1 MEYVACQP
9 VRTSLKPR
17 FILFGWWCFC
27 LCVAFSGFGLHVP
40 IQGSASGLLIRSYR
54 VDPQSARFS
63 LRGMK
68 GPITIT
74 TAVKD
79 EIKVKAESQTGQVK
93 IADTQLDNFVQLSV
107 ADDRAGLVKF
117 EVVVPPT
124 CNLEIKCLDGAISI
138 QDAMGSI
145 SAETTDGD
153 ITLKNLRCAQVNACS
168 TSGRIFFD
176 GEILPKG
183 NYSFQSFNNLIDLTV
198 PAAAPF
204 QLDGTAFTAD
214 IDLGGFVVT
223 NFAPG
228 SKQISGVHRQGN
240 ARLYLMTHRGQIRF
254 HKK

>member
-1 MEYVACQP
+1 M
-9 VRTSLKPR
+9 
-17 FILFGWWCFC
+17 
-27 LCVAFSGFGLHVP
+27 
-40 IQGSASGLLIRSYR
+40 IRSYR
-54 VDPQSARFS
+54 VDPQSARLS

-74 TAVKD
+74 TVAKD
-79 EIKVKAESQTGQVK
+79 EIRVKAESQTGQVK
-93 IADTQLDNFVQLSV
+93 ITDRQLDNFVQISV

-117 EVVVPPT
+117 EVIVPPT

-138 QDAMGSI
+138 QDAIGSV

-153 ITLKNLRCAQVNACS
+153 ITLKNLRCAQINACS

-214 IDLGGFVVT
+214 IDLGGFAVT
-223 NFAPG
+223 DFAPG
-228 SKQISGVHRQGN
+228 SKQLSGIHRQGS
-240 ARLYLMTHRGQIRF
+240 ARIYLMTHRGQIRF